1 MPSPMML
8 TWPFRSLTRRT
19 GPRLTPARMPSAAA
33 ASRIEI
39 DANSASSGSPRKVIA
54 APSPVSR
61 MMRSRGATSS
71 SARPSAALKAC
82 FSCSCSA
89 TGFFEY
95 STMSRNSTLHTS
107 VRPELS
113 MGSFYAHARLRPG
126 IRRDEENTRS
136 FPRFFVLVPRSGE
149 DHPLGNAEFHLSRRQ
164 IGHHHRQPPFELLR
178 GIGGLDAGEH
188 GARRAAQIEGQLE
201 QLVGPFDRFGPGDLR
216 HPQVEL
222 VEVVDTDGVIH
233 GFFLGDLEQ
242 RVELLL
248 LDAVDEVLKGGD

>member
-19 GPRLTPARMPSAAA
+19 GPRLTPARTPSEVA

-71 SARPSAALKAC
+71 SARSSAALNAC
-82 FSCSCSA
+82 LSCSCSA

-95 STMSRNSTLHTS
+95 STMSRKSTLQTS

-113 MGSFYAHARLRPG
+113 IRSFYAHARERPA
-126 IRRDEENTRS
+126 IRRDEENARAVS
-136 FPRFFVLVPRSGE
+136 RGGE
-149 DHPLGNAEFHLSRRQ
+149 DHALGDAELHLARRQ
-164 IGHHHRQPPFELLR
+164 IRDHHRQPPLQLLR
-178 GIGGLDAGEH
+178 RVGRLDSGEH
-188 GARRAAQIEGQLE
+188 GARVSAHFEGELE
-201 QLVGPFDRFGPGDLR
+201 QL
-216 HPQVEL
+216 
-222 VEVVDTDGVIH
+222 
-233 GFFLGDLEQ
+233 
-242 RVELLL
+242 
-248 LDAVDEVLKGGD
+248 

>member
-19 GPRLTPARMPSAAA
+19 GPRLTPARTPSEVA

-113 MGSFYAHARLRPG
+113 IGSFYAHARLRPAIG
-126 IRRDEENTRS
+126 RDEENARS
-136 FPRFFVLVPRSGE
+136 FSRGGE
-149 DHPLGNAEFHLSRRQ
+149 DHALGNAEFHLPRGEIR
-164 IGHHHRQPPFELLR
+164 HHHGQPALQLLR
-178 GIGGLDAGEH
+178 GIRRLDAGEH
-188 GARRAAQIEGQLE
+188 GARAVPQVEGQLE
-201 QLVGPFDRFGPGDLR
+201 KLVGAFDRLGPGDLR
-216 HPQVEL
+216 HFQVEL
-222 VEVVDTDGVIH
+222 VEVVDRDLVGH
-233 GFFLGDLEQ
+233 G
-242 RVELLL
+242 LLL
-248 LDAVDEVLKGGD
+248 RCVLLRFGM